1 MLKDYPVQRSGQL
14 AQLYMG
20 WRPVSAGVLCTAG
33 TVHNSDRQIAV
44 HDCTCKQYTRL
55 YYFYFTTG
63 LWPGPGNI
71 QNQFFYLQVTLYT
84 IVHLN
89 STQSVEKT
97 LKSCVYCV
105 HWNLCTDVHTQDK
118 YSTAEST
125 SSQLKFEKN
134 LRVESDKKPVDSP
147 S

>member
-1 MLKDYPVQRSGQL
+1 MIVHVSSIQDYILLLFHYWPLTRPGIHPKPV
-14 AQLYMG
+14 
-20 WRPVSAGVLCTAG
+20 
-33 TVHNSDRQIAV
+33 
-44 HDCTCKQYTRL
+44 
-55 YYFYFTTG
+55 
-63 LWPGPGNI
+63 
-71 QNQFFYLQVTLYT
+71 FYLQVTMYT